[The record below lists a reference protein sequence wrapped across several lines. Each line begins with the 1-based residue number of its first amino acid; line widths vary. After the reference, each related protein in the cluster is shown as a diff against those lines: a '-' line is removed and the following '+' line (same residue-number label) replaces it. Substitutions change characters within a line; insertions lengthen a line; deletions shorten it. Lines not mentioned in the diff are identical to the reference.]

1 MLARD
6 GGNPVRAGR
15 LRGVLAECFG
25 SDNAD
30 PMSVLKDTLHNSPMT
45 LQLERQE

>member
-1 MLARD
+1 MLASD
-6 GGNPVRAGR
+6 GGNPVRTWR

-30 PMSVLKDTLHNSPMT
+30 PMSVLKNTLHSSPMG